1 MAKMV
6 GRENRDAEAVVA
18 DMSSRAAAPA
28 SAADADGISRQI
40 RARRS
45 VFTEQF
51 SGEEVHREEV
61 ELLLENAH
69 WAPNHGKT
77 EPWFFQ
83 VFSGE
88 GRRRLGEAHA
98 ALYRQHT
105 DPALFR
111 EETFD
116 KLRQR
121 PIDCSHVIVICMKR
135 GENPK
140 IPVIEEVEAVACA
153 VQNLW
158 LTASALGLAGYWS
171 SGGMTYHP
179 AFRDW
184 LGLGPEDQCLGLFML
199 GRPKAAPPEGKRRAP
214 WQDKVRWV
222 ES

>member
-1 MAKMV
+1 MAKIL
-6 GRENRDAEAVVA
+6 GRESRDSGVEITDVSPA
-18 DMSSRAAAPA
+18 A
-28 SAADADGISRQI
+28 SAALPHLGADAASHLI

-51 SGEEVHREEV
+51 SGEEVRREEV

-98 ALYRQHT
+98 ALYRAHT

-121 PIDCSHVIVICMKR
+121 PMDCSHVIVICMKR